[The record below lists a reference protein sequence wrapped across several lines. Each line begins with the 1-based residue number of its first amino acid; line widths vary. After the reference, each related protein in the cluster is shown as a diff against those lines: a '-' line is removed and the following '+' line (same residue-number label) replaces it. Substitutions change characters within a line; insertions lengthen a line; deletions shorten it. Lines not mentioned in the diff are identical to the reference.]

1 MKQYQRNIIG
11 IFLTLTIV
19 FSGLF
24 GYIYFNPYVSATVVR
39 RAFDVGIAKP
49 PENYDEIRAQ
59 VDVQENLVYPSVE
72 TDNIFDLYKPK
83 NATGMEPVI
92 IWVHGG
98 AFVGGDK
105 ADITEYSVLLA
116 QRGFVVANMNYQRAP
131 EANYPSQII
140 QVGELYSHLSSN
152 RDLYNLNMDKVFY
165 AGDSAGAHIVSQFV
179 LVQNDAAYSEKVG
192 IKPVMAP
199 NTIAGVGLFSGP
211 YDLNEI
217 LSFADFGKGALD
229 FFFERIGWAYFG
241 ERNWR
246 QGDYIDELTIIDYV
260 NEDFPPAFVTDG
272 NTMTFTQD
280 GLKLVDALE
289 NLGVDVTAAFY
300 DESEAEL
307 VHEYQFIMTLE
318 QSQMTFERFVEF
330 LVRVAG

>member
-1 MKQYQRNIIG
+1 MVISI
-11 IFLTLTIV
+11 LTRMYL
-19 FSGLF
+19 
-24 GYIYFNPYVSATVVR
+24 ATVVR

-131 EANYPSQII
+131 KQTTP
-140 QVGELYSHLSSN
+140 VKLYKLESFTRTYHPIAICTT
-152 RDLYNLNMDKVFY
+152 LNMDKVFY

-179 LVQNDAAYSEKVG
+179 LIQNDLAYSEKVG

-199 NTIAGVGLFSGP
+199 NTIARS
-211 YDLNEI
+211 
-217 LSFADFGKGALD
+217 
-229 FFFERIGWAYFG
+229 RIIQWS
-241 ERNWR
+241 
-246 QGDYIDELTIIDYV
+246 V
-260 NEDFPPAFVTDG
+260 
-272 NTMTFTQD
+272 
-280 GLKLVDALE
+280 
-289 NLGVDVTAAFY
+289 
-300 DESEAEL
+300 
-307 VHEYQFIMTLE
+307 
-318 QSQMTFERFVEF
+318 
-330 LVRVAG
+330 